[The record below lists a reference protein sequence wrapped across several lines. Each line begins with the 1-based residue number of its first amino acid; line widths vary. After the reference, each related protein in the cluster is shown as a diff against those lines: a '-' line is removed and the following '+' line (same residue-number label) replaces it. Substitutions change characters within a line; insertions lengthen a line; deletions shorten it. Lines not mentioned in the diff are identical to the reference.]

1 MSDGFYARRVSTA
14 VMRRILLVA
23 LLFATALPAFGFGV
37 ILYPTY
43 IEITPGQSVGI
54 TACTIGGFSTMLGRL
69 DLTTDTPDIV
79 SLERAPFNGG
89 CGGYFVTGLRDGTA
103 TLVAPGTTAKAT
115 VVVVDCQDF
124 PRVGAPTRTID
135 AVAGQPVVLNPNA
148 EIHAGGVLY
157 EWFAGAVGDR
167 SQPMHQYQASLTFT
181 PPDAKTYRIWIEITD
196 RCATKRV
203 EFLVDA
209 TIKRRRAVRR

>member
-1 MSDGFYARRVSTA
+1 MRRVLPA
-14 VMRRILLVA
+14 A
-23 LLFATALPAFGFGV
+23 LLLAAALPAFGFGV

-43 IEITPGQSVGI
+43 IEIAPGESVGI
-54 TACTIGGFSTMLGRL
+54 TACTIGGFGTMMGRL

-79 SLERAPFNGG
+79 SLVRAPYSGG
-89 CGGYFVTGLRDGTA
+89 CGGYSVTGLRDGKA
-103 TLVAPGTTAKAT
+103 TLVAPDTTSKVT
-115 VVVVDCQDF
+115 VVVIDCQDF
-124 PRVGAPTRTID
+124 PRVGSPARTID

-148 EIHAGGVLY
+148 ETHDGGVLY
-157 EWFAGAVGDR
+157 EWFAGAAGDR
-167 SQPMHQYQASLTFT
+167 SQPMHQYQPSLTFR
-181 PPDAKTYRIWIEITD
+181 PPEAKQYRLWIEVTD